1 MNVTIMH
8 LMSIEEEFLALPR
21 WQRERA
27 FKVVKTKRKLEA
39 SNTAINVLELMAA
52 HKSIKVVA

>member
-1 MNVTIMH
+1 
-8 LMSIEEEFLALPR
+8 MSIEEEFLALPK

-27 FKVVKTKRKLEA
+27 FKVVKAKRKLEG
-39 SNTAINVLELMAA
+39 SNSAINVFELMTA

>member
-1 MNVTIMH
+1 MVITIMH
-8 LMSIEEEFLALPR
+8 IMSIEEEFLALPK

-27 FKVVKTKRKLEA
+27 FKVVKAKRKLEG
-39 SNTAINVLELMAA
+39 SNSAINVFELMTA